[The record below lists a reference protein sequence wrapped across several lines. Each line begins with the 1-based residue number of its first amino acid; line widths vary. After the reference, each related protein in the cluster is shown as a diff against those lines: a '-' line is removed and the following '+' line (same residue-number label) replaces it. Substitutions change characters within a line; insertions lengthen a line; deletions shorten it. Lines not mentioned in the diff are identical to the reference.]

1 MHNFEEFIE
10 HVRKRPGMYLGNE
23 SKRYLYGLEYLI
35 LGINVAEH
43 MYGLPAEEA
52 VPMSGYNGFE
62 RWIEKNKLPKQRSI
76 NSFGKAAWEA
86 DSNEAAFDLWFAWWD
101 ELQRERAQHAEAEG

>member
-1 MHNFEEFIE
+1 GVNVTE
-10 HVRKRPGMYLGNE
+10 HL
-23 SKRYLYGLEYLI
+23 
-35 LGINVAEH
+35 
-43 MYGLPAEEA
+43 YGLPAEEA

-86 DSNEAAFDLWFAWWD
+86 DSDEAAFDLWFAWWD
-101 ELQRERAQHAEAEG
+101 EFQRERAQHAEAGG